1 MSNIITNL
9 KVKFG
14 ADTSNFKKGTKEGEQ
29 AVQEF
34 KEKGSS
40 AFNDFA
46 KAFGVNI
53 DAISQQ
59 TEIFTS
65 GLKAMQAGLKGSAET
80 SGVLTKAL
88 KLLKVAMV
96 STGIGALVVALGSLL
111 SYFTKTKEGSDKL
124 KQAMDAIGAVFSV
137 IVDRASALG
146 KSIVEAFQN
155 PKEAVSDLWEFIK
168 SQFVNRVAAIPKLIE
183 SAWKIVKGIFDGT
196 AKEAAADFASAMTQL
211 GTGLDEEQQKKVA
224 NGIKGVVTEVKNE
237 AKAAADLRKQLQAL
251 EDEEIRLIEI
261 NSEREKQIEELRNKS
276 KELRYK
282 DIEESKKAL
291 QQAMNIEQARLDD
304 ELRIARERA
313 KIIEQQKALGNN
325 LREDDKELA
334 EAKAR
339 VNELERQSL
348 AYRRRM
354 ISEMQTLTREYE
366 AQQEAIR
373 KTEMALYDE
382 IEAVGKLSPAGTEVD
397 TSKLALKLAPIPPL
411 DTSLLDE
418 SVEGIKSTFID
429 LGGMINDTLVDLTTG
444 FAETFGALL
453 AGSGT
458 LQDFGSF
465 VLSTLGDLAIS
476 VGKIAISTG
485 IAIEGIKDALL
496 SLNPAVA
503 IAAGVALIA
512 LGSMVKNSLA
522 SAASGGSSSYSSSAT
537 SGTQTF
543 DTTATSTY
551 SNSREPVYVR
561 VTGEFKQ
568 KGSDLVAVINET
580 NYKKNLRT

>member
-1 MSNIITNL
+1 MSNVITNL

-14 ADTSNFKKGTKEGEQ
+14 ADTSKFKKGTKEGEQ

-34 KEKGSS
+34 KQKGTS
-40 AFNDFA
+40 AFNEFA

-59 TEIFTS
+59 TEVFSS

-237 AKAAADLRKQLQAL
+237 AKAAADLKKQLQAL

-397 TSKLALKLAPIPPL
+397 TSKLALKLAPIPAL
-411 DTSLLDE
+411 DTSLLEE
-418 SVEGIKSTFID
+418 SANNIKSIFID
-429 LGGMINDTLVDLTTG
+429 LGSTINNTLTDLTTG
-444 FAETFGALL
+444 FAESFGAML
-453 AGSGT
+453 AGSAT
-458 LQDFGSF
+458 LEDFSSF

-485 IAIEGIKDALL
+485 IAVAGIKEALL
-496 SLNPAVA
+496 SLNPVVA
-503 IAAGVALIA
+503 IAAGAALVA
-512 LGSMVKNSLA
+512 LGSLVKNSLSA
-522 SAASGGSSSYSSSAT
+522 AASGSSYTSSATT

-543 DTTATSTY
+543 DTTSTSNY
-551 SNSREPVYVR
+551 SNTREAIHVR